1 MHTYPYPRPAL
12 TADIVLFGVSDEGE
26 ALRVL
31 LVTRKNEPFQGMRAF
46 PGGFVN
52 VSDDGDQGE
61 PPVDA
66 ARRELKEETGL
77 VVRGL
82 HVIGLASAPGRDPRG
97 RVISVLYTGLV
108 RLAEV
113 SPQAGD
119 DAASVEWVAP
129 AEGMA
134 LAFDHAEILRNALCS
149 LNSSL
154 AVPENVHLLPKHLRI
169 SDIERL
175 GSWMRANPWFHE
187 EGDL

>member
-61 PPVDA
+61 PLIDA

-97 RVISVLYTGLV
+97 RVISVIHTGIV

-113 SPQAGD
+113 FPQAGMVRPRRGD
-119 DAASVEWVAP
+119 GACLRPRGNSAQRALL
-129 AEGMA
+129 AEFQPRRARERA
-134 LAFDHAEILRNALCS
+134 LAPQAS
-149 LNSSL
+149 
-154 AVPENVHLLPKHLRI
+154 PHLRYRT
-169 SDIERL
+169 SRL
-175 GSWMRANPWFHE
+175 LDACQSVVPRGR
-187 EGDL
+187 